1 MADTGGR
8 DRRALRGDCARV
20 IYERL
25 EDPPHDY
32 VLWEVLE
39 ATPLSK
45 AIENS
50 LVGGAPVSMRS
61 SDMAFLC
68 RTGLNVG
75 NATADLDSQIPGNAR
90 ILKQ

>member
-8 DRRALRGDCARV
+8 DQRALSGDRARV

-32 VLWEVLE
+32 VLWEGLE

-50 LVGGAPVSMRS
+50 LVGGAPASMEAQTSLS
-61 SDMAFLC
+61 S
-68 RTGLNVG
+68 VG
-75 NATADLDSQIPGNAR
+75 QG
-90 ILKQ
+90 